1 MKRFLVILLVL
12 ITGKNLAQRAQVD
25 SLLKVVSE
33 EKADTNKVNSLH
45 ELVRLFSSQNADSAM
60 HFGKQALSL
69 SEKLNWQKGI
79 ALSHHKIGRLHDGKG
94 EYPLALEE
102 YNKALKFWKDIEI
115 SSDKNDLPA
124 AKAGKAQTLTN
135 MGNDHSMQANFP
147 KALDY
152 SFQALKI
159 ADEIGN
165 TYLQANN
172 NANIGSVFNM
182 QKEYSKALEYY
193 FKALSMYE
201 KMQMPSGVAYCY
213 LGIGNTYN
221 DEKKYDKAL
230 EFYYKSLK
238 INEETGNASYIAAN
252 LGNIGS
258 AYSRQGKNDKA
269 LECFLRALT
278 LDEQSGNSIGMAY
291 RFSSLGALYIEEK
304 KYDKAKEYLQKGLKL
319 SEDIGSLSLQEDNHR
334 LLSEVY
340 SHVTDYRSSLEHY
353 KKYSVLKDSIFN
365 EEKNNELTRHELNYE
380 FEKKE
385 AELKAEQDKKE
396 AVALAEKKKQNV
408 FFWLMCAIA
417 TAVGVIAVL
426 IFRSLTITRR
436 QKRVIE
442 SQKLQVEAKQK
453 EVYASIHYAKR
464 IQLSLLPSDSYIE
477 KTMKRMKGT
486 DGRK

>member
-1 MKRFLVILLVL
+1 MKRLLIILLIFGTVKS
-12 ITGKNLAQRAQVD
+12 IAQRTQID
-25 SLLKVVSE
+25 SLLQVVASQPS
-33 EKADTNKVNSLH
+33 DTNKVNQLH
-45 ELVRLFSSQNADSAM
+45 ELVLMFSAVDPDSAM
-60 HFGKQALSL
+60 AFAKQALSL

-79 ALSHHKIGRLHDGKG
+79 ALSHHKIGRLYDGKG
-94 EYPLALEE
+94 EYRLALNE
-102 YNKALKFWKDIEI
+102 YNSALKVWESLED
-115 SSDKNDLPA
+115 SSDKNNIA
-124 AKAGKAQTLTN
+124 SVKTGKAQTLTN
-135 MGNDHSMQANFP
+135 MGNDHSMQADFP
-147 KALDY
+147 KALEY

-159 ADEIGN
+159 ADEVGN

-201 KMQMPSGVAYCY
+201 KMQMKNGVAYCY

-221 DEKKYDKAL
+221 DEKNYDKAL

-238 INEETGNASYIAAN
+238 INEETGNTSYMAAN

-269 LECFLRALT
+269 LECFLRALS
-278 LDEQSGNSIGMAY
+278 LDKQSGNSIGMAY
-291 RFSSLGALYIEEK
+291 RYSSLGALYIEEK
-304 KYDKAKEYLQKGLKL
+304 KYADAKEYLQKGLAL
-319 SEDIGSLSLQEDNHR
+319 AEDIGSLSLQQDNHR

-340 SHVTDYRSSLEHY
+340 SNVFDYKSSLEHY

-408 FFWLMCAIA
+408 FFWLMCSIA
-417 TAVGVIAVL
+417 AAVGIIAVL
-426 IFRSLTITRR
+426 IFRSLTITRK
-436 QKRVIE
+436 QKLVIE
-442 SQKLQVEAKQK
+442 EQKLQVEAKQK

-464 IQLSLLPSDSYIE
+464 IQLSLLPSDTYID
-477 KTMKRMKGT
+477 KTLKRMKEHGQ
-486 DGRK
+486 K